1 MYVDISEKLKTL
13 KYLSSRD
20 DDEIFWEDQYKQG
33 LVSSKNLQKELM
45 MINTLTHY
53 TFLSLL

>member
-1 MYVDISEKLKTL
+1 MYIDISEKLKTL

-45 MINTLTHY
+45 MINTLTH
-53 TFLSLL
+53 